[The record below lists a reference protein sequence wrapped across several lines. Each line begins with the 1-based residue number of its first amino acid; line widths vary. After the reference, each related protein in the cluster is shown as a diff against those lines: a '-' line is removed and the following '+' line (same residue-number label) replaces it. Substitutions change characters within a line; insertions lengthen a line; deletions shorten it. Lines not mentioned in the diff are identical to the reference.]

1 MTDLPSWEREYRRL
15 PGSLPITRVLL
26 AGALVAG
33 LVLLGQPA
41 TDSGQARHVTNT
53 SPACAEL
60 ARLHSHAIRSGT
72 WHAQVRAACSRSRR
86 P

>member
-15 PGSLPITRVLL
+15 PGALPITRVFV

-41 TDSGQARHVTNT
+41 TDSGQRAERQPT
-53 SPACAEL
+53 SPACSEL
-60 ARLHSHAIRSGT
+60 ARLRSHGVVSGT
-72 WHAQVRAACSRSRR
+72 WYGQVRAACARAEGR
-86 P
+86 